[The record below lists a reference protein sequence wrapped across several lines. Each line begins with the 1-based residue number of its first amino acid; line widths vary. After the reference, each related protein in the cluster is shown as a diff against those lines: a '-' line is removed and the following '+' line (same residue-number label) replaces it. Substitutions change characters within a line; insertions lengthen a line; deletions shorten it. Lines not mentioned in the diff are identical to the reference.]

1 MVFTDRTDAGRRLA
15 SQLRHLHDADAVV
28 LALPRGGVPVGYEV
42 ARALGAPLDVIVVRK
57 LGVPFQPELAMG
69 AIGEGSGRAG
79 PPGGVIARAINQEV
93 VRLTGVNDRELAAV
107 ELSERAELRRR
118 IIRYRGGRPRVP
130 VAGRTAVVV
139 DDGIATGA
147 TARAACQVA
156 RAQGAARV
164 VLAIPVAPA
173 SAVAVLAEIADEVI
187 CVETPGWFGSVGQWY
202 ADFGQTPDEQ
212 VVALLDRA
220 DAGAAPAPVGADTDD
235 PPGCS
240 NEHGAAEVVVPAGA
254 VALAGRL
261 TVPEMFTGL
270 VVLAHGGAQG
280 RYSPRGQYLA
290 ELLHHAG
297 LGTLLVDL
305 LTADEAIDRV
315 SVFDVRLLGERLI
328 QVVDWL
334 CGQPEGKQTPI
345 GLFGEGTG
353 AAAALWAAADVDAEV
368 AAVVCVSGRP
378 DLAGDRITAVQ
389 APTLLLVGG
398 RDHTTFDLNRA
409 AHVRLRCPKRLTVM
423 PGAGHLFEEPGLLEA
438 AVQLAR
444 EWFGQHLRGA

>member
-15 SQLRHLHDADAVV
+15 SRLRHLRGTDAVV

-42 ARALGAPLDVIVVRK
+42 ARALGVPLEVIVVRK

-69 AIGEGSGRAG
+69 AIGEDRARIVN
-79 PPGGVIARAINQEV
+79 PEV
-93 VRLTGVNDRELAAV
+93 VSLAGIDNRELAVV
-107 ELSERAELRRR
+107 ELSERGELRRR
-118 IIRYRGGRPRVP
+118 ITRYRGERPRVP

-164 VLAIPVAPA
+164 VLAVPVAPA
-173 SAVAVLAEIADEVI
+173 DTVATLAELADEVI
-187 CVETPGWFGSVGQWY
+187 CVETPGWLGSVGQWY
-202 ADFGQTPDEQ
+202 ADFSQTPDEQ
-212 VVALLDRA
+212 VVALLERA
-220 DAGAAPAPVGADTDD
+220 AAGAAPAPVTADTGD
-235 PPGCS
+235 PAGRPD
-240 NEHGAAEVVVPAGA
+240 EHGAAEVVVPAGA

-261 TVPEMFTGL
+261 MVPERFTGL

-280 RYSPRGQYLA
+280 RYSSRGQHLA
-290 ELLHHAG
+290 ELLHHTG

-305 LTADEAIDRV
+305 LTPDEAIDRV
-315 SVFDVRLLGERLI
+315 SAFDVRLLGERLI

-345 GLFGEGTG
+345 GLFGEGIG
-353 AAAALWAAADVDAEV
+353 AAAALWAAADVDTEV

-378 DLAGDRITAVQ
+378 DLAGLRLAAIQ
-389 APTLLLVGG
+389 APTLLVVGG
-398 RDHTTFDLNRA
+398 RDHAAFDINRA
-409 AHVRLRCPKRLTVM
+409 AHVRLRCPKRLSVI
-423 PGAGHLFEEPGLLEA
+423 PGAGHLFEEPRTLET

-444 EWFGQHLRGA
+444 EWFGQHLRVAGA